1 MDGIS
6 KERFFS
12 VELKS
17 KVSLKNVTMTN
28 GGHEKVLVEGTIGNL
43 QQAGFTEG
51 LVLEMSGKLIA
62 FMNSAYGN
70 LTNQDLFV
78 GCTTLSVLLHLLKKS
93 VGNGVFGQSGN
104 DNPSA
109 DDLLLT

>member
-1 MDGIS
+1 MDMDGIS

-51 LVLEMSGKLIA
+51 LVLEVVGDMGVLRI
-62 FMNSAYGN
+62 N
-70 LTNQDLFV
+70 LTPDEIKPKLNKV
-78 GCTTLSVLLHLLKKS
+78 KE
-93 VGNGVFGQSGN
+93 
-104 DNPSA
+104 A
-109 DDLLLT
+109 